1 MSSEYQRAVEA
12 MGPREVIGRA
22 VALLQARHRVNE
34 SVAFGMLLR
43 SLSDSHEGVRESAV
57 SVVLRSG
64 EV

>member
-1 MSSEYQRAVEA
+1 

-22 VALLQARHRVNE
+22 VALLQARHRLTE

>member
-1 MSSEYQRAVEA
+1 

-43 SLSDSHEGVRESAV
+43 SLSDSHEVVRESAV